1 MKLTV
6 LDSNRLLLRAFIQ
19 ADSATVQKLV
29 GAFEIADT
37 TASIP
42 HPYEDGMAE
51 SWISN
56 LETVLANGKGV
67 TFAIV
72 AKSGAS
78 LPAQA
83 LVGAISLMGLEAD
96 HQAEVGYWLGRPYWG
111 RGYGTE
117 ALKRLVAH
125 AFEDLDLVRLYAHHL
140 TRNPASGRVLEK
152 AGFIHEGSR
161 PSHAK
166 KWGKLEDI
174 EEYGLLRVRAS

>member
-1 MKLTV
+1 MSLSV
-6 LDSNRLLLRAFIQ
+6 QDSDRLILRAFIQ
-19 ADSATVQKLV
+19 ADAATVQKLA

-37 TASIP
+37 TAAIP
-42 HPYEDGMAE
+42 HPYKDGMAE

-56 LETVLANGKGV
+56 LETIFANEKGV

-78 LPAQA
+78 LPEQA

-96 HQAEVGYWLGRPYWG
+96 HQAEVGYWLGKPYWG

-117 ALKRLVAH
+117 ALKRLVEY
-125 AFEDLDLVRLYAHHL
+125 AFEDLNLVRLYAHHL

-174 EEYGLLRVRAS
+174 EEYGLLRTSVS